1 MSMPPQ
7 DPSMQDPMQQS
18 PITMDMIMKLRNDA
32 RGQTDMQGA
41 AARRLGQSSENG
53 PLLDGKTPDEMV
65 VDDMQEQMDS
75 EIEPPDIDEGAA
87 KTMMKY
93 GAIQQYLDQARG
105 MMPNGQ

>member
-7 DPSMQDPMQQS
+7 DPNMQDPMAQS
-18 PITMDMIMKLRNDA
+18 PISMDMIMKLRNDA

-41 AARRLGQSSENG
+41 AARRLGQSENA
-53 PLLDGKTPDEMV
+53 PLLDGKSPDQMV

-75 EIEPPDIDEGAA
+75 QIEPPDIDEGAA
-87 KTMMKY
+87 KVMMKY

-105 MMPNGQ
+105 MMPSGQ